1 MNTVRVLV
9 IAAGALL
16 PLSPSLASVN
26 VRSAPFNAYCDHFAA
41 NHDDAAAIQ
50 AAIDYA
56 FSISDGEVIID
67 PPGQCRVSVPIYLDP
82 PNNLRVS
89 LANPTQ
95 FSFSIA
101 FTGGRKPGVNNGA
114 TTLWA
119 DFNNQCVLW
128 IGTGQGV
135 TVNGI
140 AVSGPPAT
148 SAGFRL
154 GLPST
159 GAGFCIAGGGGGASR
174 TLLNNISSN
183 LLYGGVVVGA
193 NGNPNLGDSNTIR
206 KCNITAA
213 VGIAFTQGNNLI
225 ATVEDCV
232 VDAVKSISAIFSP
245 GVNVIGGNYS
255 THLSGNSFPI
265 SCTSMA
271 TLQGI
276 TGQTAYR
283 ITLTAMIGA
292 TDAFFL
298 AGAYNAFA
306 IPTQHYG
313 IVPMALTNWNATT
326 GLATF
331 VVIDG
336 YSGVYFAGFNN
347 DPATKTNLTAE
358 LQAASRIYAAELA
371 TVFDGSEIRVSGV
384 HFENGNTPTILIDGY
399 HGTAFEGGAHN
410 SLRDS
415 RVNGDVTNSSLGPAV
430 MAGTATEQQKAQFYV
445 ARSWPQIK
453 VGYTET
459 TIENLTMDAADER
472 VIVDFISP
480 TVKFDWRAAGPKLQL
495 RTPISGYPFGTA
507 PYPNVPNDAVYQAGS
522 VPAFGAGDFESNLF
536 YATASMN
543 DADSWRSPW
552 GKGRAPMQGYRPAP
566 WSSPGVTVAQ
576 AALLAGALP
585 PIALSPAGQRVNVG
599 YPLLWGGQVYRLQ
612 DWYLGS
618 QPAYQLVSSHH
629 FYSYGQALPVAWS
642 HIGQSPFL
650 YVSDTRLLFPG
661 LGIQID
667 DGDGSG
673 PILYLVTGVYP
684 QMGMVSVLKA
694 VESANGP
701 WLMHGDKATTYT
713 GLALGQ
719 ESFSITRF

>member
-1 MNTVRVLV
+1 MMIRLTLF
-9 IAAGALL
+9 AAAALL
-16 PLSPSLASVN
+16 SLVAPSWATVN
-26 VRSAPFNAYCDHFAA
+26 ARSAPFYARCDHFSG
-41 NHDDAAAIQ
+41 NTDDAAAIQ

-56 FSISDGEVIID
+56 FSIKDEVVID
-67 PPGQCRVSVPIYLDP
+67 PPGDCRTSVPIYLDP

-183 LLYGGVVVGA
+183 LLYSGVVVGA
-193 NGNPNLGDSNTIR
+193 NGNPNLGDSTTIR

-213 VGIAFTQGNNLI
+213 VGVSFTQWNNLI
-225 ATVEDCV
+225 NSVEDCV
-232 VDAVKSISAIFSP
+232 IDAVNAIVAPYWS
-245 GVNVIGGNYS
+245 GVNVRGGNYS
-255 THLSGNSFPI
+255 ANLTGNAFPI
-265 SCTSMA
+265 SSTSIT
-271 TLQGI
+271 TLQGGG
-276 TGQTAYR
+276 GQTAYQ
-283 ITLTAMIGA
+283 ITITATLGSP
-292 TDAFFL
+292 DALFL

-313 IVPMALTNWNATT
+313 IVPMWLTGWNANT
-326 GLATF
+326 GVATF
-331 VVIDG
+331 VVLDA
-336 YSGVYFAGFNN
+336 YSGSYFAGSNN
-347 DPATKTNLTAE
+347 DPALNTKLIAE
-358 LQAASRIYAAELA
+358 LQSAPKVYGVEHA
-371 TVFDGSEIRVSGV
+371 TTFAGEEVRVNGV
-384 HFENGNTPTILIDGY
+384 HIENGTTPTTIIDSY
-399 HGTAFEGGAHN
+399 YGTGFEGGAHN
-410 SLRDS
+410 VLRDV
-415 RVNGDVTNSSLGPAV
+415 RINGDLTNSRLGASV
-430 MAGTATEQQKAQFYV
+430 IAGTATPQQMAQYYV

-459 TIENLTMDAADER
+459 SVENLTMNSADER

-507 PYPNVPNDAVYQAGS
+507 PYPNVPNDAVYQSGS

-673 PILYLVTGVYP
+673 PILYLITGVYP